1 MAKKKPGTKKKAAA
15 AKVTGPRSAKWL
27 KVSHDFEAGC
37 MSQQA
42 PVVLDHGKGVML
54 YDVDGKAYID
64 WTSGVL
70 VTNVGHSHP
79 KMVEAVQKQAALL
92 MNVYDFPTPPRL
104 ELARRLVRLM
114 PRHLNRCFLITTGSE
129 ATEAAMRLAK
139 RYTGR
144 NEIMAFW
151 GGFHGRTAAAMSI
164 GGKASGKKGF
174 GTMMPGA
181 LFSPYAYCYRC
192 PFKMTYPKCDM
203 FCAGWLDQVKATE
216 STDDIAALIVEPYQ
230 GAAGFIIPPKGWLTR
245 VQQWCRANDVLFIL
259 DEVQASFGRTG
270 KMFALEHEGLKPNM
284 VCVGKGIGSG
294 VTTAALMSEERLFA
308 CLTPGE
314 MSSTHGG
321 NPLCTAGSLAV
332 LDIFKEEKLEDNA
345 AKIGR
350 YMLGR
355 FKKMQKDCRTLG
367 DVRGQGLVMGLE
379 FVKDK
384 KTKEPAA
391 DITVEVINRCV
402 ANGLLVGRVGF
413 YGNVIRVAPPLVIT
427 RAEAEKSCDIMA
439 KVLKSL

>member
-1 MAKKKPGTKKKAAA
+1 MPKKKPGTRKKAAA

-27 KVSHDFEAGC
+27 KVSRDFEAGC

-42 PVVLDHGKGVML
+42 PIVLDHGKGVML

-70 VTNVGHSHP
+70 VTNCGHSHP
-79 KMVEAVQKQAALL
+79 KMVEAVQKQAAQL

-144 NEIMAFW
+144 NEIMGFW
-151 GGFHGRTAAAMSI
+151 GGFHGRTAAAMSV
-164 GGKASGKKGF
+164 GGKAKGKKGF

-192 PFKMTYPKCDM
+192 PFKMTYPKCDL

-230 GAAGFIIPPKGWLTR
+230 GASGFIIPPKGWLTR
-245 VQQWCRANDVLFIL
+245 VEAWCRANDVLFIL

-270 KMFALEHEGLKPNM
+270 KMFALEHENLKPNM
-284 VCVGKGIGSG
+284 VCIGKGIGSG

-308 CLTPGE
+308 CLAPGE

-332 LDIFKEEKLEDNA
+332 LDIFKEEKLQDNA

-355 FKKMQKDCRTLG
+355 FKKMQKDCRHLG

-384 KTKEPAA
+384 KTREPDA
-391 DITVEVINRCV
+391 DLTVEVIRRSV
-402 ANGLLVGRVGF
+402 AKGLLIGRVGF

-427 RAEAEKSCDIMA
+427 RTEAEKSCDIMA
-439 KVLKSL
+439 GILKSL